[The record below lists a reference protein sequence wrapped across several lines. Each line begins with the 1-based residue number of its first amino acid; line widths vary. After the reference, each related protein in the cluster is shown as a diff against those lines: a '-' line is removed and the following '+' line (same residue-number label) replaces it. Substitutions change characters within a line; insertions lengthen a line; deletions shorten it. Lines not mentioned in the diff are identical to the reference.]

1 MSAVNGLALTTSK
14 EKEFIE
20 FNLFAQGFDIV
31 GQKGQ
36 TSQFDLYIDDKLVGT
51 FDTANPVR
59 LDNEILASYNSNNP
73 DGSWMKVKIVNRIDK
88 PLFINYFQ
96 TYGPEVYWNSVSK
109 K

>member
-14 EKEFIE
+14 EKEYIE

-36 TSQFDLYIDDKLVGT
+36 TSQFDLYIDDKLIKT
-51 FDTANPVR
+51 FDTANATR

-73 DGSWMKVKIVNRIDK
+73 DGSLMKVKIVNRANK

-96 TYGPEVYWNSVSK
+96 TYGQNVYIKPVDQK
-109 K
+109 